1 MNFLSLRLRD
11 VAFERALVV
20 SSVFGM
26 VYSCLYDGQVSEAVG
41 PNAAC
46 VETLPSMAGPHGDVQ
61 QQSQSNSPKS
71 QSEVRMFI
79 FVWRNISLA
88 MHRKHFHASVQ
99 DV

>member
-1 MNFLSLRLRD
+1 
-11 VAFERALVV
+11 
-20 SSVFGM
+20 M

-41 PNAAC
+41 QNAEY
-46 VETLPSMAGPHGDVQ
+46 VEMLPSVTEPHGDVQ

-79 FVWRNISLA
+79 LCAKYLVGDAPTSPF
-88 MHRKHFHASVQ
+88 MHLVQ